1 MMGVTLDR
9 DRGNYMVDNYEDKF
23 IDRIGVW
30 FHFEL
35 AENRGKLKDSVKECD
50 LCLLET

>member
-35 AENRGKLKDSVKECD
+35 AENRGKLKSWFAENAAPKSG
-50 LCLLET
+50 